1 MTLAPGLSAEVE
13 LRVSPADTAAALGS
27 GEVPVLGTP
36 RVLALCEEASVR
48 ALAGQLAPGQTSV
61 GTRVELDHP
70 AATPVGATVRARA
83 TREAVEGKR
92 LRFRI
97 ELREGERTL
106 AEGSLARA
114 LVDRERF
121 LARLL

>member
-1 MTLAPGLSAEVE
+1 MLLVPGLSAEVE
-13 LRVSPADTAAALGS
+13 LRVSPDDTAEALGS

-61 GTRVELDHP
+61 GTRGERDHR
-70 AATPVGATVRARA
+70 AATPVGASVRARA
-83 TREAVEGKR
+83 TLEAVEGNL

-97 ELREGERTL
+97 ELREGERKL

-121 LARLL
+121 LARLR